1 MRINNTK
8 FLNEN
13 DVASRKIHG
22 TLIKLD
28 CQKTCLCVLKED
40 VKGLWP
46 DLTANNKPN
55 KNKIFHTSASSSLC
69 AGSSDCGVCL
79 ISLFGSLYILTQW
92 GIIVS
97 CYCCSTVLAS
107 GTRDHVNYN
116 SIDQEIRICMLF
128 NSMSRLIWLGI
139 HCSSWSLWIW

>member
-1 MRINNTK
+1 MTLRCIK
-8 FLNEN
+8 
-13 DVASRKIHG
+13 KIHG

-28 CQKTCLCVLKED
+28 CQRTCLCVLKED

-92 GIIVS
+92 GIIS
-97 CYCCSTVLAS
+97 CRATVALLCWLLALGTMLITIQLIRKS
-107 GTRDHVNYN
+107 GFVCFLTAWVVWYDWEFTVHL
-116 SIDQEIRICMLF
+116 DLF
-128 NSMSRLIWLGI
+128 GFGNKV
-139 HCSSWSLWIW
+139 